1 VTQARRFAART
12 LAFAVLCGFALGA
25 LLWMPAVWIAGLL
38 PADVSCGRWAG
49 RVWLGRCEGLSIRGS
64 RSGDLTWALGRPGA
78 TDKISLTFPVQ
89 LAWSIGDSSAR
100 GVLVLAP
107 QRSGLSLRAMHAV
120 ELDLSLQTLRN
131 ALPASVQLGPLA
143 ALEGRLRAAELQG
156 SLDGVDRLQA
166 MGEVRLEDVRLLRG
180 DIPLG
185 DFAAKFS
192 APTPSATPTTPT
204 TSAMATRGSVRDLGG
219 PLRAAGDIEF
229 APALAYSA
237 VLRLEAR
244 SPSAAQALGIAGP
257 FEAKLEGRF

>member
-1 VTQARRFAART
+1 MTQARRFAART

-49 RVWLGRCEGLSIRGS
+49 RVWSGRCEGLSIRGS

-120 ELDLSLQTLRN
+120 EVDLSLQTLRN

-192 APTPSATPTTPT
+192 APT
-204 TSAMATRGSVRDLGG
+204 TSALATQGSVRDLGG